1 MTQPID
7 RLFERLSMTYGI
19 AWDNSL
25 GTAPL
30 NEIKSFWMHGLSG
43 FLQNKES
50 MMAIS
55 WALNHLPERPPNL
68 VQFKNLCYQA
78 PAVERPQLPSPP
90 ADPERVK
97 QELAKFSGF
106 RMGPKVDP
114 KVAPRLDPL
123 NNQNPSPGCMRVS
136 IPLKGRVVSAHSL
149 NTDTVF
155 PDVPMSC
162 TRVSIVGTAT
172 LHES

>member
-7 RLFERLSMTYGI
+7 RLFERLSLTYGN
-19 AWDNSL
+19 AWDNSI

-30 NEIKSFWMHGLSG
+30 NEIKSFWMNQLSG
-43 FLQNKES
+43 FMQSKES

-97 QELAKFSGF
+97 QELAKLAG
-106 RMGPKVDP
+106 MNTPKSDP
-114 KVAPRLDPL
+114 KDWARKILGDYAAGVKKSPTVVQMARDAL
-123 NNQNPSPGCMRVS
+123 NVQ
-136 IPLKGRVVSAHSL
+136 
-149 NTDTVF
+149 
-155 PDVPMSC
+155 
-162 TRVSIVGTAT
+162 
-172 LHES
+172 

>member
-30 NEIKSFWMHGLSG
+30 NEIKSFWLHELSG
-43 FLQNKES
+43 FLKSKES

-68 VQFKNLCYQA
+68 VQFKNLCHQA
-78 PAVERPQLPSPP
+78 PAVEKPKLLEPP

-97 QELAKFSGF
+97 QELAKFSGL
-106 RMGPKVDP
+106 RMGPKIDP
-114 KVAPRLDPL
+114 KDWARKILADYDAGVKRPVA
-123 NNQNPSPGCMRVS
+123 
-136 IPLKGRVVSAHSL
+136 VVQMARDALRMSA
-149 NTDTVF
+149 
-155 PDVPMSC
+155 
-162 TRVSIVGTAT
+162 
-172 LHES
+172 

>member
-19 AWDNSL
+19 AWDNSI

-30 NEIKSFWMHGLSG
+30 NEIKSFWMNQLSG
-43 FLQNKES
+43 FMQSKES

-97 QELAKFSGF
+97 QELAKLAG
-106 RMGPKVDP
+106 MNKPKSDP
-114 KVAPRLDPL
+114 KDWARKILGDYAAGVKK
-123 NNQNPSPGCMRVS
+123 SPTV
-136 IPLKGRVVSAHSL
+136 LKMARDALKV
-149 NTDTVF
+149 TT
-155 PDVPMSC
+155 
-162 TRVSIVGTAT
+162 
-172 LHES
+172 

>member
-7 RLFERLSMTYGI
+7 RLFERLSLTYGN
-19 AWDNSL
+19 AWDNSI

-30 NEIKSFWMHGLSG
+30 NEIKSFWMNQLAG
-43 FLQNKES
+43 FLQSKES

-78 PAVERPQLPSPP
+78 PAVEKPQLPSPP

-97 QELAKFSGF
+97 QELAKLAGMNKS
-106 RMGPKVDP
+106 KSDP
-114 KVAPRLDPL
+114 KDWARKILGDYAAGVKK
-123 NNQNPSPGCMRVS
+123 SPTV
-136 IPLKGRVVSAHSL
+136 LKMARDALKV
-149 NTDTVF
+149 TT
-155 PDVPMSC
+155 
-162 TRVSIVGTAT
+162 
-172 LHES
+172 

>member
-7 RLFERLSMTYGI
+7 RLFERFSLTYGN
-19 AWDNSL
+19 AWDNSI

-30 NEIKSFWMHGLSG
+30 NEIKSFWMNQLAG
-43 FLQNKES
+43 FMQSKES

-97 QELAKFSGF
+97 QELAKLGAMNKQKS
-106 RMGPKVDP
+106 DP
-114 KVAPRLDPL
+114 KDWARKILGDYAGGVKKSPAVVQMARDAL
-123 NNQNPSPGCMRVS
+123 NVQ
-136 IPLKGRVVSAHSL
+136 
-149 NTDTVF
+149 
-155 PDVPMSC
+155 
-162 TRVSIVGTAT
+162 
-172 LHES
+172 

>member
-43 FLQNKES
+43 FLQSKES

-78 PAVERPQLPSPP
+78 PAVEKPQLPSPP

-97 QELAKFSGF
+97 QELAKFSGL
-106 RMGPKVDP
+106 RMGPGVDP
-114 KVAPRLDPL
+114 KAWAHKILKDYADGVKRPVA
-123 NNQNPSPGCMRVS
+123 
-136 IPLKGRVVSAHSL
+136 VVQMARDALRMSA
-149 NTDTVF
+149 
-155 PDVPMSC
+155 
-162 TRVSIVGTAT
+162 
-172 LHES
+172 

>member
-30 NEIKSFWMHGLSG
+30 NEIKTFWMNQLSG
-43 FLQNKES
+43 FMQSKES

-78 PAVERPQLPSPP
+78 PAIEKPQLDAPP
-90 ADPERVK
+90 ADPVRVRK
-97 QELAKFSGF
+97 ELEKLASL
-106 RMGPKVDP
+106 RMDKPKVDP
-114 KVAPRLDPL
+114 KNWARKILGDYAGGAKK
-123 NNQNPSPGCMRVS
+123 SPA
-136 IPLKGRVVSAHSL
+136 VVQMARDALRMSA
-149 NTDTVF
+149 
-155 PDVPMSC
+155 
-162 TRVSIVGTAT
+162 
-172 LHES
+172 

>member
-19 AWDNSL
+19 SWDNSI

-30 NEIKSFWMHGLSG
+30 NEIKTFWMNQLSG
-43 FLQNKES
+43 FMQSKES

-97 QELAKFSGF
+97 QELAKLAG
-106 RMGPKVDP
+106 MNNPKQDP
-114 KVAPRLDPL
+114 KEWARKILGDYAAGVKK
-123 NNQNPSPGCMRVS
+123 SPTVVQMARDA
-136 IPLKGRVVSAHSL
+136 LKV
-149 NTDTVF
+149 TT
-155 PDVPMSC
+155 
-162 TRVSIVGTAT
+162 
-172 LHES
+172 

>member
-19 AWDNSL
+19 AWDNSI

-30 NEIKSFWMHGLSG
+30 NEIKSFWMNQLSG
-43 FLQNKES
+43 FMQSKES

-78 PAVERPQLPSPP
+78 PAVEKPQLPSPP

-97 QELAKFSGF
+97 QEFAKLAWMNKS
-106 RMGPKVDP
+106 KSDP
-114 KVAPRLDPL
+114 KDWARKILGDYAAGVKKSPTVVQMARNALK
-123 NNQNPSPGCMRVS
+123 NNVQ
-136 IPLKGRVVSAHSL
+136 
-149 NTDTVF
+149 
-155 PDVPMSC
+155 
-162 TRVSIVGTAT
+162 
-172 LHES
+172 

>member
-19 AWDNSL
+19 AWDNSI
-25 GTAPL
+25 GSAPL
-30 NEIKSFWMHGLSG
+30 NEIKTFWMNQLSG
-43 FLQNKES
+43 FMQSKES

-55 WALNHLPERPPNL
+55 WALNHLSERPPNL

-97 QELAKFSGF
+97 QELAKLAA
-106 RMGPKVDP
+106 MNKPKHDP
-114 KVAPRLDPL
+114 RDWARKILGDYAGGAKKSPAVVQMARDAL
-123 NNQNPSPGCMRVS
+123 NVQ
-136 IPLKGRVVSAHSL
+136 
-149 NTDTVF
+149 
-155 PDVPMSC
+155 
-162 TRVSIVGTAT
+162 
-172 LHES
+172 

>member
-19 AWDNSL
+19 AWDNSI

-30 NEIKSFWMHGLSG
+30 NEIKSFWMNQLAG
-43 FLQNKES
+43 FMQSKES

-78 PAVERPQLPSPP
+78 PAVEKSQLPSPP

-97 QELAKFSGF
+97 QELSKLAGMNKS
-106 RMGPKVDP
+106 KQDP
-114 KVAPRLDPL
+114 KDWARKILGDYAAGVKK
-123 NNQNPSPGCMRVS
+123 SPTV
-136 IPLKGRVVSAHSL
+136 LKMARDALKV
-149 NTDTVF
+149 TT
-155 PDVPMSC
+155 
-162 TRVSIVGTAT
+162 
-172 LHES
+172 

>member
-19 AWDNSL
+19 AWDNSI

-30 NEIKSFWMHGLSG
+30 NEIKSFWMNQLSG
-43 FLQNKES
+43 FMQSKES

-78 PAVERPQLPSPP
+78 PAVEKPQLPSPP
-90 ADPERVK
+90 ADSERVK
-97 QELAKFSGF
+97 QELAKLGAMNKLKS
-106 RMGPKVDP
+106 DP
-114 KVAPRLDPL
+114 KDWARKILGDYDDGVKK
-123 NNQNPSPGCMRVS
+123 SPTVVQMARDA
-136 IPLKGRVVSAHSL
+136 LKV
-149 NTDTVF
+149 TT
-155 PDVPMSC
+155 
-162 TRVSIVGTAT
+162 
-172 LHES
+172 

>member
-30 NEIKSFWMHGLSG
+30 NEIKSFWMHELSG
-43 FLQNKES
+43 FMQSKES

-55 WALNHLPERPPNL
+55 WALGNLPERPPNL

-78 PAVERPQLPSPP
+78 PAVQKPQLPAPP

-97 QELAKFSGF
+97 QEMAKLAPLK
-106 RMGPKVDP
+106 MGLGVDP
-114 KVAPRLDPL
+114 KAWARRILDEYAAGRKKPVAVVQMARDAL
-123 NNQNPSPGCMRVS
+123 N
-136 IPLKGRVVSAHSL
+136 A
-149 NTDTVF
+149 
-155 PDVPMSC
+155 
-162 TRVSIVGTAT
+162 
-172 LHES
+172 

>member
-7 RLFERLSMTYGI
+7 RLFERLSLTYGN

-30 NEIKSFWMHGLSG
+30 NEIKTFWMNQLSG
-43 FLQNKES
+43 FMQSKES

-78 PAVERPQLPSPP
+78 PAVEKPQLPSPP

-97 QELAKFSGF
+97 HELAKLGAMNKTKS
-106 RMGPKVDP
+106 DP
-114 KVAPRLDPL
+114 KDWARKILSDYAAGVKKSPTVVQMARDAL
-123 NNQNPSPGCMRVS
+123 NV
-136 IPLKGRVVSAHSL
+136 
-149 NTDTVF
+149 
-155 PDVPMSC
+155 
-162 TRVSIVGTAT
+162 
-172 LHES
+172 

>member
-19 AWDNSL
+19 SWDNSI
-25 GTAPL
+25 GSAPL
-30 NEIKSFWMHGLSG
+30 NEIKTFWMNQLSV
-43 FLQNKES
+43 FMQSKES

-90 ADPERVK
+90 ADPERIK
-97 QELAKFSGF
+97 QELAKLAG
-106 RMGPKVDP
+106 MNKPKHDP
-114 KVAPRLDPL
+114 RDWARKILGDYAGGAKKSPAVVQMARDAL
-123 NNQNPSPGCMRVS
+123 NV
-136 IPLKGRVVSAHSL
+136 
-149 NTDTVF
+149 
-155 PDVPMSC
+155 
-162 TRVSIVGTAT
+162 
-172 LHES
+172 E

>member
-19 AWDNSL
+19 AWDNSI

-30 NEIKSFWMHGLSG
+30 NEIKSFWMNQLAG
-43 FLQNKES
+43 FMQSKES

-78 PAVERPQLPSPP
+78 PAVEKPQLPSPP

-97 QELAKFSGF
+97 QELAKLAG
-106 RMGPKVDP
+106 MNTPKQDP
-114 KVAPRLDPL
+114 KDWARKILGDYAAGVKK
-123 NNQNPSPGCMRVS
+123 SPTV
-136 IPLKGRVVSAHSL
+136 LKMAREALKV
-149 NTDTVF
+149 TT
-155 PDVPMSC
+155 
-162 TRVSIVGTAT
+162 
-172 LHES
+172 

>member
-19 AWDNSL
+19 SWDNSI
-25 GTAPL
+25 GSAPL
-30 NEIKSFWMHGLSG
+30 NEIKTFWMNQLSV
-43 FLQNKES
+43 FMQSKES

-78 PAVERPQLPSPP
+78 PAVEKRQLPSPP

-97 QELAKFSGF
+97 QELAKLSG
-106 RMGPKVDP
+106 MSKPKQDP
-114 KVAPRLDPL
+114 KDWARKFLGDYAAGVKKSPTVVQMARDAL
-123 NNQNPSPGCMRVS
+123 NVQ
-136 IPLKGRVVSAHSL
+136 
-149 NTDTVF
+149 
-155 PDVPMSC
+155 
-162 TRVSIVGTAT
+162 
-172 LHES
+172 